1 MLLAA
6 VAALLALP
14 LPAQAQTTTF
24 VSNLGQTDSS
34 SNAFSAISTP
44 RAQQFETGSNSG
56 GYTLTEIV
64 VNIRGAR
71 TGIPAF
77 ALYTSTTDDKPG
89 TKVVDLSGN
98 SSTAGEQ
105 SFTPASATTLSA
117 STEYFIVFVVDSG
130 EANLQRTASN
140 DIDSGASTGWDIA
153 ENSLFSTDS
162 GANWT
167 SSGSSVEIAIK
178 GTAVGG
184 TDNTVPG
191 LDSATVDGTAL
202 VLTYDEALDTGSVPG
217 STAYEV
223 TVAGATRTL
232 AAMNPVAV
240 SGSTV
245 TLTLSSAAR
254 YGETVTLDYAVPT
267 SNPVQ
272 DSAGN
277 DAAALTDQD
286 VANDTAA
293 PGVSV
298 AATSATEGTD
308 LVFTVTLSEASGRV
322 AAIQYPRCWRSCESE
337 EMWTAV
343 DGRQRRFGLVRRCFW
358 LSSASRFL

>member
-1 MLLAA
+1 MAFARAGRDGCAAALRGLRGRVRSTAVRTLAAVRTGAARALGGAGRDRCPAPRCGPVDTGVDAGRTALTSADPGRPGRVRVRSLAARAAAVLLAA

-217 STAYEV
+217 STA
-223 TVAGATRTL
+223 TR
-232 AAMNPVAV
+232 
-240 SGSTV
+240 
-245 TLTLSSAAR
+245 
-254 YGETVTLDYAVPT
+254 
-267 SNPVQ
+267 
-272 DSAGN
+272 
-277 DAAALTDQD
+277 
-286 VANDTAA
+286 
-293 PGVSV
+293 
-298 AATSATEGTD
+298 
-308 LVFTVTLSEASGRV
+308 
-322 AAIQYPRCWRSCESE
+322 
-337 EMWTAV
+337 
-343 DGRQRRFGLVRRCFW
+343 
-358 LSSASRFL
+358 